1 MENAKADEYF
11 GYTEKGGTFDG
22 EIRAGF
28 TTFLTMAYI
37 LLVNPAMLTV
47 AIGDGTD
54 AGNATAFA
62 DILFATAVAAFIG
75 CTVMGLWANLPFAL
89 APGMG
94 LNAYFTFG
102 VVIGMGIAWQV
113 ALFAVFVEGI
123 LFMIM
128 SLPQVGWRTK
138 MINAIPTDLKVA
150 TGAGIGMFL
159 SLIGLREMGWIR
171 DDGAT
176 LVNIADHDTWGAT
189 SYGIPEGWCHDDFM
203 GTPGAATYDSATDAY
218 VCNAGFQTEYF
229 ELGSYGL
236 HQEGA
241 IIGMLAL
248 IAIAVMMA
256 RGIKGAMIFGI
267 VAASLYGWAVGVS
280 APYNFYFDGG
290 AGWGA
295 ATSTA
300 PALAD
305 IVSMPEMPDTTLMA
319 AFGDE
324 GLGALEKSNLGDFIL
339 VMIAFLFVDIFD
351 TSGTLYSVGRQAGY
365 VDENDELHNSDE
377 AFMSDAAATIV
388 GAVLGTST
396 TTTYIESAAGVEDGG
411 KTGLVAVTV
420 GVLMLSGLFFTNLF
434 AAVPQFAMASALVIV
449 GAMMMRQ
456 AADINWNDAEMAL
469 PAFITIVMMPFT
481 YSIAD
486 GIAWGIISWVA
497 IKAGMGKFNEI
508 GKIMGGLAVLMIM
521 FYIGPGDESTFGWI
535 LGLAGF

>member
-47 AIGDGTD
+47 AIGDGTEAGD
-54 AGNATAFA
+54 AAAFA

-102 VVIGMGIAWQV
+102 VVIGMGIAWEV

-203 GTPGAATYDSATDAY
+203 GTPGAA
-218 VCNAGFQTEYF
+218 
-229 ELGSYGL
+229 SYL
-236 HQEGA
+236 S
-241 IIGMLAL
+241 L
-248 IAIAVMMA
+248 IQI
-256 RGIKGAMIFGI
+256 
-267 VAASLYGWAVGVS
+267 
-280 APYNFYFDGG
+280 
-290 AGWGA
+290 
-295 ATSTA
+295 
-300 PALAD
+300 
-305 IVSMPEMPDTTLMA
+305 
-319 AFGDE
+319 
-324 GLGALEKSNLGDFIL
+324 
-339 VMIAFLFVDIFD
+339 
-351 TSGTLYSVGRQAGY
+351 
-365 VDENDELHNSDE
+365 
-377 AFMSDAAATIV
+377 
-388 GAVLGTST
+388 
-396 TTTYIESAAGVEDGG
+396 
-411 KTGLVAVTV
+411 
-420 GVLMLSGLFFTNLF
+420 
-434 AAVPQFAMASALVIV
+434 
-449 GAMMMRQ
+449 
-456 AADINWNDAEMAL
+456 
-469 PAFITIVMMPFT
+469 
-481 YSIAD
+481 
-486 GIAWGIISWVA
+486 
-497 IKAGMGKFNEI
+497 
-508 GKIMGGLAVLMIM
+508 
-521 FYIGPGDESTFGWI
+521 
-535 LGLAGF
+535 